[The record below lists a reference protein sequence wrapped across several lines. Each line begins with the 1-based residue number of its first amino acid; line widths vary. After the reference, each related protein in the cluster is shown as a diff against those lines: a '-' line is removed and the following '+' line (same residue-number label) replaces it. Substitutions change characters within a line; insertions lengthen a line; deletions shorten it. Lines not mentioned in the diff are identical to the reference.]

1 MFCESCG
8 SLIPDGNSFCSN
20 CGAPVV
26 ARPVAPE
33 PAPAAPA
40 PAPAPVVAQA
50 VAPAPAPSV
59 QPAQPVYQQPQAQP
73 VQPVYQQPVQPI
85 YQQPV
90 QPVYQQPQ
98 AQPIQPIYQQP
109 VYQQPAVPVAQPVYQ
124 QPHVAP
130 IPTKR
135 PNGAATAGLVFGILT
150 LVFCAI
156 PFVYSIFGILALIFS
171 IVGIAK
177 RNASGK
183 GKAIAGLILCI
194 LGVAAGIAIQ
204 TLFWNVVGNEAEK
217 VYESIM
223 DEYDA
228 YDTSS
233 NGNNNFYIDGD
244 FVDTQNGYV
253 TGNLHIDGY
262 RVQF

>member
-1 MFCESCG
+1 MILG
-8 SLIPDGNSFCSN
+8 IDSLRLKKYWKKIIKSLSILYNKLSDKVKSI
-20 CGAPVV
+20 VT
-26 ARPVAPE
+26 
-33 PAPAAPA
+33 
-40 PAPAPVVAQA
+40 
-50 VAPAPAPSV
+50 
-59 QPAQPVYQQPQAQP
+59 
-73 VQPVYQQPVQPI
+73 PI
-85 YQQPV
+85 LIV
-90 QPVYQQPQ
+90 
-98 AQPIQPIYQQP
+98 
-109 VYQQPAVPVAQPVYQ
+109 
-124 QPHVAP
+124 
-130 IPTKR
+130 
-135 PNGAATAGLVFGILT
+135 
-150 LVFCAI
+150 
-156 PFVYSIFGILALIFS
+156 LALIFS

-204 TLFWNVVGNEAEK
+204 TLFWSVVGNEAEK